1 MDSHKSCAKT
11 FCPNSTDQVDKWG
24 HQTQTDPKPENEIQN
39 KFHILDDILGGGGVT
54 FLQLFEL
61 REVQVVGSGLKG
73 VVGKWPPG
81 YFEWH

>member
-24 HQTQTDPKPENEIQN
+24 HQTQTRYKNR
-39 KFHILDDILGGGGVT
+39 FYILDDILGGGGVT

-73 VVGKWPPG
+73 VVGK
-81 YFEWH
+81 